1 VSIVSQIREQQSW
14 EQPPKKSGSLGFILG
29 TLAAFA
35 GGIML
40 VMAWGAL
47 PSFLPGGGT
56 APAKPESAAQ
66 PGKAQAE
73 KKVVIAASSARI
85 GHAVESPLLRTCVPS
100 RELGFEKTDRISNK
114 DIYRILQMGAH
125 ASGLA
130 GMIGVQQDAV
140 DPVAFAS
147 LWGEVAD
154 CVFRQN
160 GWALCQPDNRAL
172 AVEAVSTFVRQTA
185 AASAPQ
191 RESDV
196 SRTMAKVQGDRGRA
210 NAYALQN
217 AHAIRERVF
226 AALRMRVEEGRLI
239 AADFGMFTP
248 GAVLNVV
255 KSARAREDACAAR

>member
-1 VSIVSQIREQQSW
+1 
-14 EQPPKKSGSLGFILG
+14 
-29 TLAAFA
+29 
-35 GGIML
+35 ML

-47 PSFLPGGGT
+47 PSFWPGDGA

-66 PGKAQAE
+66 PGNAQAE

-85 GHAVESPLLRTCVPS
+85 GYAEESHLLRTCVPS
-100 RELGFEKTDRISNK
+100 RALGFEKTDRISNK
-114 DIYRILQMGAH
+114 DIYRILQAGAH
-125 ASGLA
+125 VSGIAS
-130 GMIGVQQDAV
+130 MIGVQQNAV

-172 AVEAVSTFVRQTA
+172 AVEAVSTFVRQSA
-185 AASAPQ
+185 AAAAPQ
-191 RESDV
+191 RESDF
-196 SRTMAKVQGDRGRA
+196 SRTMAKMQGDRSRA
-210 NAYALQN
+210 NAYAMQN
-217 AHAIRERVF
+217 ANAIRERVF

-248 GAVLNVV
+248 GEVMNVV
-255 KSARAREDACAAR
+255 KSTKVREDACATR